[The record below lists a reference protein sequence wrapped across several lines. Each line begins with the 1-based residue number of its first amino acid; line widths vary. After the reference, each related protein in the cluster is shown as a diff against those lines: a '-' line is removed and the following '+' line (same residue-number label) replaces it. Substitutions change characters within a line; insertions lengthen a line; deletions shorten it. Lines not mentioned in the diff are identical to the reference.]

1 MQRKIDE
8 SIDQYKI
15 VLQTMKSTVV
25 PTINQIH
32 RANVND
38 YRKQMRHFIM
48 TSRFNN
54 STLEENAG
62 FRAVQPKIG
71 CIYCSPS
78 PVTIHIPH
86 EAIMFILEMNNDTN
100 EIAGVGMVMNKPK
113 INKYSVYDNGNYN
126 RYAFVGNCRIDRTEM
141 TEDENMIMR
150 VFDILCFTGNR
161 HMKRGQGLTMFPVDM
176 LYKCHKKMDLI
187 DYIRNM
193 FKQRFSN
200 SKTT

>member
-1 MQRKIDE
+1 MQRKIDY

-15 VLQTMKSTVV
+15 LLQTMKSTVV

-38 YRKQMRHFIM
+38 YRNQMRHFIM
-48 TSRFNN
+48 TSRFNT
-54 STLEENAG
+54 STLEENAA

-78 PVTIHIPH
+78 PVTIHIPN
-86 EAIMFILEMNNDTN
+86 ESIMFILEMNNDTN

-113 INKYSVYDNGNYN
+113 INKYSVYENGNYN
-126 RYAFVGNCRIDRTEM
+126 RYSFVGNCRIDRTEM

-176 LYKCHKKMDLI
+176 LYKCHKKLDLV

-193 FKQRFSN
+193 FKRRFS
-200 SKTT
+200 KTV